1 MTNVRSRH
9 ARCVT
14 IPARSR
20 HVTLSRY
27 RYVSVLTH
35 GSTTQRLSM
44 HMQTPHSSQHITVG
58 THAKVAISS
67 RRHRWCKHSLAR
79 ARIGVPSSVRGCI
92 KVASTTVHRSFNG
105 NARLRSRTKLLG
117 NLAAAPDWRAH
128 SNSLAHRE
136 SESEARLTLERVGRF
151 ERALFGRTHATR
163 VRAAVQEAADGE
175 AAFGGEACPEQI
187 LCERKWSLQ
196 KSSYTTP

>member
-1 MTNVRSRH
+1 MIVLVRGGVEKIGYVKTLDSSKM
-9 ARCVT
+9 VT
-14 IPARSR
+14 VAPIQLLNTR
-20 HVTLSRY
+20 
-27 RYVSVLTH
+27 
-35 GSTTQRLSM
+35 SM

-79 ARIGVPSSVRGCI
+79 ARIGVPSSVRGWI

-128 SNSLAHRE
+128 SNCLTENLNPRL
-136 SESEARLTLERVGRF
+136 ARLTLERVGRF
-151 ERALFGRTHATR
+151 ECDLDSGTHRTR
-163 VRAAVQEAADGE
+163 VRATRQEAADGE
-175 AAFGGEACPEQI
+175 AAFGGEACLGI
-187 LCERKWSLQ
+187 LSCVRKNGV
-196 KSSYTTP
+196 